1 MKTAKQIKKE
11 ARERFEKEFV
21 KKQDILEATEE
32 NPIIYGVEPSVDK
45 VKKFLDQ
52 LIDDTINQT
61 LEGVKTN
68 KEAD

>member
-1 MKTAKQIKKE
+1 MKKE
-11 ARERFEKEFV
+11 AGERFDKEFV